1 MCFNMSIVKEI
12 EAIQDEFKADFAQH
26 PILTEKAL
34 TMYNLSG
41 FAHPEWPVICKES
54 PKVIHMLNWGLIPH
68 WIRDSAAAGDIRN
81 KTLNA
86 RGETLGKLP
95 SDRYSFPK
103 KTCLIIT
110 EGFFEPHQHQKTS
123 YPFYL
128 HRSDN
133 HLLSLGGIYADW
145 TDPGSGKI
153 HRSFSII
160 TVPSTGLIDQI
171 HNHKH
176 RMPLII
182 PEKERAQWLDSGQSV
197 NICRQM
203 IQSREPDLLT
213 AYPVSRALY
222 AKGIDTNTQKI
233 RERFNYAIHEIDS
246 LAG

>member
-34 TMYNLSG
+34 CMYNLSG
-41 FAHPEWPVICKES
+41 FAHPEWPVLCKDS
-54 PKVIHMLNWGLIPH
+54 PMVIHMLNWGLVPH
-68 WIRDSAAAGDIRN
+68 WIRDSASAGEIRN

-86 RGETLGKLP
+86 RGETLEKLP
-95 SDRYSFPK
+95 SYRYSFPI
-103 KTCLIIT
+103 KTCLIIA
-110 EGFFEPHQHQKTS
+110 EGFFEPHKYQKTS

-133 HLLSLGGIYADW
+133 HLLSLGGIYSDW
-145 TDPGSGKI
+145 INPDSGEI

-160 TVPSTGLIDQI
+160 TVPATGLIDQI

-182 PEKERAQWLDSGQSV
+182 PEEERTRWLDSGQSADT
-197 NICRQM
+197 CRAM
-203 IQSREPDLLT
+203 SLSREPKLLT
-213 AYPVSRALY
+213 AYPVSRSLY
-222 AKGIDTNTQKI
+222 AKGIDTNTQKN
-233 RERFNYAIHEIDS
+233 RERFHYAIPAIDS

>member
-12 EAIQDEFKADFAQH
+12 EAIQDEFKAAFAQH

-34 TMYNLSG
+34 QMYNLSG
-41 FAHPEWPVICKES
+41 FTHPEWPVICKDT
-54 PKVIHMLNWGLIPH
+54 PKVINMLNWGLIPH
-68 WIRDSAAAGDIRN
+68 WIRDSASAGDIRN

-86 RGETLGKLP
+86 RGETLEKLP
-95 SDRYSFPK
+95 SYRYSFPK
-103 KTCLIIT
+103 KTCLIIA
-110 EGFFEPHQHQKTS
+110 EGFYEPHQLKKTS

-145 TDPGSGKI
+145 INTDSGEI

-182 PEKERAQWLDSGQSV
+182 PESDRTLWLDSGQSA
-197 NICRQM
+197 NTCRSM
-203 IQSREPDLLT
+203 IQSREPELLA
-213 AYPVSRALY
+213 AYPVSRSLY
-222 AKGIDTNTQKI
+222 AKGTDTNAPKN
-233 RERFNYAIHEIDS
+233 RERFHYGIPELDS

>member
-34 TMYNLSG
+34 GIYNLSG
-41 FAHPEWPVICKES
+41 FAHPEWPIICKDN
-54 PKVIHMLNWGLIPH
+54 PKVIHMVNWGLIPH
-68 WIRDSAAAGDIRN
+68 WIRDSVSAGDIRN

-86 RGETLGKLP
+86 RGETLEKLP
-95 SDRYSFPK
+95 SYRYSFPK
-103 KTCLIIT
+103 KTCLIIA
-110 EGFFEPHQHQKTS
+110 EGFFEPHKYQKTS

-133 HLLSLGGIYADW
+133 RLLSLGGIYSDW
-145 TDPGSGKI
+145 IDPDNGEI

-160 TVPSTGLIDQI
+160 TVPSAGIIDRI
-171 HNHKH
+171 HNNKH

-182 PEKERAQWLDSGQSV
+182 QEEERAQWLDSGLPAD
-197 NICRQM
+197 ICRAM
-203 IQSREPDLLT
+203 IHSREPKLLT
-213 AYPVSRALY
+213 AYPVSRSLY

-233 RERFNYAIHEIDS
+233 RERFHYAIPGIDS
-246 LAG
+246 LAV